1 MDYLILVACLGGLLT
16 LIYDTAYGAYLPTL
30 VDRKSVTEANSALEM
45 SSLLA
50 GLAGPGISGWLIQLI
65 SAPVSIAVDAFS
77 FLASAFAVWTIR
89 APEAPPEVAATS
101 AGFWREL
108 AEGLHVLWRDA
119 TLRAIAACAA
129 TENFF
134 GGITDVV
141 RVLFFVQVLHLGAIY
156 FGLMFSVASL
166 SALAGAAVNPRL
178 ARALGIGPTMLLSA
192 STLATGW
199 LLIPLASGP
208 PLVKVSL
215 IAAGAL
221 LFGVSNTLLN
231 VNEASLRQQ
240 MTPNHLLGRVGAGM
254 RFIGDGSLPLGALV
268 GGILGEHIGLRAT
281 FLVGSSGLFLAVL
294 WLYYSPVRSLRV
306 PPGDEPSLS
315 GQDDCW
321 RKPQ

>member
-16 LIYDTAYGAYLPTL
+16 IVYDTAYGAYLPAL
-30 VDRKSVTEANSALEM
+30 VDRKSLIEANSALEM
-45 SSLLA
+45 SGLLA

-65 SAPVSIAVDAFS
+65 SAPLAIAVDAFS
-77 FLASAFAVWTIR
+77 FLGSAFAVWTIR

-101 AGFWREL
+101 AGFWQEL
-108 AEGLHVLWRDA
+108 AEGLSILQRDA

-178 ARALGIGPTMLLSA
+178 TRTVGVGPTMLLSA
-192 STLATGW
+192 CTLAGGW
-199 LLIPLASGP
+199 LLISVAGGP
-208 PLVKVSL
+208 PPVEVSL
-215 IAAGAL
+215 IVVGAL

-254 RFIGDGSLPLGALV
+254 RFIGEGSLPLGALL
-268 GGILGEHIGLRAT
+268 GGVLGEHIGLRAT
-281 FLVGSSGLFLAVL
+281 FLAGSSGLFLGVL
-294 WLYYSPVRSLRV
+294 WLYFSPVRSLRV
-306 PPGDEPSLS
+306 SPGD
-315 GQDDCW
+315 
-321 RKPQ
+321 